1 MIELRPNEVVTPLH
15 FDSTVTPLTA
25 PKSIV
30 EPKVAQI
37 AFLLHYPLQCPIHA
51 HNDDS

>member
-37 AFLLHYPLQCPIHA
+37 DFGAAYPLAAPYTRT
-51 HNDDS
+51 